1 MQLLKKL
8 FTRRLKTRLSSDK
21 YKIVEAFSIGGTTY
35 YMFDNQFEVPT
46 GRQMA
51 AIAVYEEMNMRCTR
65 EYLDMHTRAM
75 DKILGMKRL
84 TITECTY
91 IAQLNNNLKERLELM
106 PLPDFIYKLASVVFF
121 DRSESEFSYDYAY
134 NEKKIKK
141 WKAAGGT
148 LDFFS
153 TRLAKDL
160 IPSLTMPEASSKM
173 YFQVAS
179 QIDKIHHKHLTDI
192 LSAKA

>member
-1 MQLLKKL
+1 MTLLKKL
-8 FTRRLKTRLSSDK
+8 LQRRLKTRLSDGK
-21 YKIVEAFSIGGTTY
+21 YKITEAFTLGGTTY
-35 YMFDNQFEVPT
+35 YWFDSQFEVPA

-51 AIAVYEEMNMRCTR
+51 ALAIYEEMNMRCTR
-65 EYLDMHTRAM
+65 DYLEMHVKAM
-75 DKILGMKRL
+75 DKILADPKRINL
-84 TITECTY
+84 TYVI
-91 IAQLNNNLKERLELM
+91 QLNMNLKERLELM

-121 DRSESEFSYDYAY
+121 DRSESEFNYDYEY

-153 TRLAKDL
+153 QRLAKDL
-160 IPSLTMPEASSKM
+160 IPSLTMPEASSRT

-179 QIDKIHHKHLTDI
+179 QIDKIHRKRLTDI
-192 LSAKA
+192 LSGGG